1 MGVTRKKPR
10 RGKPQTASE
19 ARRARRSAEEVAV
32 AKVLGRRVAEL
43 RRARGWKQIDLEAHL
58 DEAIKRATISDV
70 ENGREMPSL
79 RTIVHLARVFEVH
92 PAELLLDVQG
102 NAQHSAA
109 ARLLHASRGTV
120 KAVADVLGLV
130 PSK

>member
-1 MGVTRKKPR
+1 MA
-10 RGKPQTASE
+10 Q
-19 ARRARRSAEEVAV
+19 

-43 RRARGWKQIDLEAHL
+43 RRAREWKQIDLAAHM
-58 DEAIKRATISDV
+58 DDMIKRATISDI

-102 NAQHSAA
+102 KAQHAA
-109 ARLLHASRGTV
+109 AAAVLHANRATL
-120 KAVADVLGLV
+120 KAIADLLGRER
-130 PSK
+130 PK